1 MPQRSSATRRSLDSN
16 RQERQVAFSNA
27 RQRFEEQRHHSHA
40 VRERGDED
48 YGPIVYKTEY
58 VEEEAAATNKSIN
71 DLIKNFEALSDN
83 SLRDRG
89 RSFGSARVQRSASPV
104 KWKRKSYHDEQ
115 AYQQEVPAVIPAEVP
130 RNKTNRGRP
139 SVEYSEHSYHD
150 VSTASMANSD
160 VFTQSH
166 VEHDN
171 YKEPEPY
178 VKQSKVKR
186 TDMNR
191 LSDPSLP
198 HRFTNSLPPE
208 TERPPTR
215 TKLTWSE
222 NPIMVGEA
230 HHGEDYERGNPDLDP
245 VAESAVYELEKRL
258 DKMEKFEL
266 TLNKDKDGYGLSIIG
281 MGIGADSGVEKL
293 GIYVKMVFPG
303 QAAEKVGIQMADQ
316 IVEVDGISLVG
327 VSHSFAAD
335 TLRSTGQK
343 VKFLMAR
350 DIDKESSEV
359 RTLILNTLQAEERAL
374 QSEEE
379 SVESD
384 ISRSEDELNE
394 TYDVGSV
401 NQRYDEDQTEQLKL
415 MQDAQARILHQLSLS
430 QKENS
435 QLQNEIE
442 HLRQENEKLL
452 RKNRELEDRNRG
464 LEEHIAQNMN
474 HSSLPRSYD
483 STMTSNMDDLD
494 DLEESRVDDNSMLS
508 MWSLQD
514 VLLWLEENNL
524 SSLVP
529 LFRVN
534 RIDGKELD
542 RIREKNDSK
551 TLKALGVQKEQ
562 RAALRTALRTLGS
575 TC

>member
-1 MPQRSSATRRSLDSN
+1 LKLYQIIHFEIEEDHLD
-16 RQERQVAFSNA
+16 QPEYKDQ
-27 RQRFEEQRHHSHA
+27 HHLLNGKENLIMMKLIIIHN
-40 VRERGDED
+40 
-48 YGPIVYKTEY
+48 PIIPT
-58 VEEEAAATNKSIN
+58 
-71 DLIKNFEALSDN
+71 
-83 SLRDRG
+83 
-89 RSFGSARVQRSASPV
+89 
-104 KWKRKSYHDEQ
+104 
-115 AYQQEVPAVIPAEVP
+115 VIPAEVP
-130 RNKTNRGRP
+130 RNQKSGGTGDRGGDGSNRRGGGGRP
-139 SVEYSEHSYHD
+139 SVEYSEQSYHE
-150 VSTASMANSD
+150 VSAVSMSNSD

-166 VEHDN
+166 LEHDN
-171 YKEPEPY
+171 NYEHDIYQTK
-178 VKQSKVKR
+178 SKVKR

-198 HRFTNSLPPE
+198 HRFSNSLPPE
-208 TERPPTR
+208 TEKPPTR

-230 HHGEDYERGNPDLDP
+230 HHAEDYERGNPDLDP

-266 TLNKDKDGYGLSIIG
+266 ILNKDKDGYGLSIIG

-350 DIDKESSEV
+350 DIDKDSSEV
-359 RTLILNTLQAEERAL
+359 RTLILNTLQAEERAA

-379 SVESD
+379 SEGGSD
-384 ISRSEDELNE
+384 ISRSDDDDVMNS
-394 TYDVGSV
+394 TYDVGSRDPT
-401 NQRYDEDQTEQLKL
+401 QRGYTEEDQTEQLKL

-435 QLQNEIE
+435 QLQNEIS
-442 HLRQENEKLL
+442 HLRSENEKLI
-452 RKNRELEDRNRG
+452 RKNREIEEKNRN
-464 LEEHIAQNMN
+464 LEEIVSQNMN
-474 HSSLPRSYD
+474 SLPRSYD
-483 STMTSNMDDLD
+483 STMTSNLDDLD
-494 DLEESRVDDNSMLS
+494 DLEESRVDDHSLLS

-514 VLLWLEENNL
+514 VLTWLEENNL